1 MASVGTAFPGSTGY
15 DLQAIRADFP
25 MLERR
30 IGGRPFV
37 YLDNGATS
45 LKPNAVIDAITSY
58 YRDLSVNIHRGI
70 YRFSEEASELYD
82 LTRQKVAAFISCPPD
97 GTVILTHGATE
108 SANLIAYSWMGGL
121 EPGQNIV
128 ISDVEHHANFVPWKV
143 MAERRGVEVRYLPI
157 DSADGT
163 IPPDRV
169 GEVVDQNTAM
179 VAVTA
184 MSNVTGAISPLPEIR
199 DAARRVGAIFVVDA
213 AQYASHHPLNVAEL
227 DCDFLFFSA
236 HKMLGPTGVGVLYG
250 KTALLSDMEPFLYGG
265 DMIDEVHRGGIT
277 FQPPPTR
284 FEAGT
289 PNISGVIGFGAAID
303 YLQRIGLEHVAAHER
318 ALLDYTLERAAAI
331 PGLHSF
337 GPTDTSKRG
346 GIFSFTVEGLHPH
359 DIGSVL
365 DQLGIAVRTGFH
377 CAMPLMDVFRVNGT
391 TRASFYLYNTAAD
404 VDRLIDGL
412 VQVQSL
418 FG

>member
-1 MASVGTAFPGSTGY
+1 M
-15 DLQAIRADFP
+15 LQRT
-25 MLERR
+25 
-30 IGGRPFV
+30 IGGRSFV

-45 LKPNAVIDAITSY
+45 LKPNQVIDSITGY

-82 LTRQKVAAFISCPPD
+82 LTRQKVAAFIGCPAD
-97 GTVILTHGATE
+97 GTVVLTHGATE
-108 SANLIAYSWMGGL
+108 SANLIAYSWMSTL
-121 EPGQNIV
+121 EAGQNIV

-143 MAERRGVEVRYLPI
+143 MAARRGVEVRYLPVNPE
-157 DSADGT
+157 DGS

-169 GEVVDQNTAM
+169 REVLDDNTAM

-184 MSNVTGAISPLPEIR
+184 MSNVTGAISPLTEIR
-199 DAARRVGAIFVVDA
+199 IAARSVGAVFVVDA
-213 AQYASHHPLNVAEL
+213 AQYASHHSLNVAEL

-250 KTALLSDMEPFLYGG
+250 KTALLSEMEPFLYGG
-265 DMIDEVHRGGIT
+265 DMIDEVHRSGIT

-289 PNISGVIGFGAAID
+289 PNISGVIGFGAALD
-303 YLQRIGLEHVAAHER
+303 YLSEIGLDKIAAHER
-318 ALLDYTLERAAAI
+318 QLLDYTLQRAGEI
-331 PGLHSF
+331 RGLHSF
-337 GPTDTSKRG
+337 GPTDTGCRG

-377 CAMPLMDVFRVNGT
+377 CAMPLMDVFQVNGT
-391 TRASFYLYNTAAD
+391 TRASFYLYNTTQD

-412 VQVQSL
+412 AQVQAL